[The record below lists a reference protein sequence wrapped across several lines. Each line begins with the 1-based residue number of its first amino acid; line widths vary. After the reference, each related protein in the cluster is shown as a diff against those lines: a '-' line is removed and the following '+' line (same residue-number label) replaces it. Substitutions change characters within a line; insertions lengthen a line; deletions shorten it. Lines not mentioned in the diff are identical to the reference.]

1 MSIEKVREGCRSLRV
16 IVTEDE
22 PLIAWTLEDT
32 LQSLGFDVLG
42 PFRSVEEASKAVDR
56 SLPQMALLDVNLV
69 DGDVFPVADALY
81 LKSIPLIFHTA
92 NTNSVDLAA
101 RYRGSQVVAKPSMP
115 HDLAAALEAASAHV
129 QQMRA

>member
-92 NTNSVDLAA
+92 NTNSVDLAT